1 MEGGSG
7 GARRLDPDPD
17 LPWDQGL
24 GRAHDREPQGCVMA
38 MGVAIAVTTLSLGA
52 VIGAVTI
59 AICAAGRSN

>member
-1 MEGGSG
+1 
-7 GARRLDPDPD
+7 
-17 LPWDQGL
+17 
-24 GRAHDREPQGCVMA
+24 MA